1 MPRISKATEYNW
13 KKLNSDSKEKLT
25 KRANK
30 TRSKKRIIATNYLD
44 DSKANMLL
52 KNVMEIESSV
62 ENIMYTLA
70 YSALS
75 QNGLLHRKHV
85 KNFLHKYSHLEQVAI
100 DIPADTWDSDNDI
113 LGFIYQSLIT
123 EGERNITGQY
133 YTCKSVVEYIVGDK
147 TLSDT
152 ETFLDPCCG
161 SGAFLMAVKTNNP
174 SNLYGFDINPIAVM
188 IASVNLLIKH
198 KDKEFFPHIF
208 CLDFLSKDL
217 FSSDDRKE
225 LPFKFDNIYTNPPW
239 GSDKEGLYIHNY
251 PSIKS
256 KERASMVISESLSRL
271 TDTGTLY
278 FLLPTSLLKIKTHND
293 IRKLILADTTIQ
305 QIDLYN
311 NRFDGVFTDYFS
323 IKINP
328 AKTTTQTYVVTSD
341 GGNANITL
349 SAADRTS
356 GNIALETF
364 NSLDNSII
372 EKMESSCHDRLSHS
386 LWALGIVTGDNKNKV
401 KKEKAEG
408 LEPVYAGKQVDP
420 FKLQDESSYILFDP
434 ENFQQCAKEEFFRAP
449 EKLIYRFIAKYPIVA
464 YDDKQ
469 CLCLNSANILIPQ
482 LDTISVKSVAA
493 LLNSTL
499 YHYYYSLKYSD
510 IKVLKGN
517 LQELPFPK
525 LTKEQD
531 EGLSAL
537 VSDIQSSTFSLT
549 YQQQLD
555 KEVYSIFGITEK
567 EQKQISARIK

>member
-1 MPRISKATEYNW
+1 MPRISRATEYNW

-30 TRSKKRIIATNYLD
+30 TQSKKRIIATNYLD
-44 DSKANMLL
+44 DSKANTLL
-52 KNVMEIESSV
+52 KNVLEVDSSL

-75 QNGLLHRKHV
+75 KNGLLQKQHV
-85 KNFLHKYSHLEQVAI
+85 QVFLQKYSHLEQVSI
-100 DIPADTWDSDNDI
+100 DIPEDTWNSENDV

-133 YTCKSVVEYIVGDK
+133 YTCKSVVDYIIGGKV
-147 TLSDT
+147 LSDT

-161 SGAFLMAVKTNNP
+161 SGSFLMAVKTNNP
-174 SNLYGFDINPIAVM
+174 GNLYGFDINPIAVM
-188 IASVNLLIKH
+188 VSSVNLLIRH
-198 KDKEFFPHIF
+198 KDKEFCPHIY

-217 FSSDDRKE
+217 STLDSRNE

-239 GSDKEGLYIHNY
+239 GSDKDGLYTKNY
-251 PSIKS
+251 PFIKS
-256 KERASMVISESLSRL
+256 KERASMVIYESLSRL
-271 TDTGTLY
+271 TNTGTLY
-278 FLLPTSLLKIKTHND
+278 ILLPTSLLKIKAHND
-293 IRKLILADTTIQ
+293 IRKLILTDTTIQ

-328 AKTTTQTYVVTSD
+328 VKTEKQTYIVTSD
-341 GGNANITL
+341 SGNAHITL
-349 SAADRTS
+349 SEEDRSS
-356 GNIALETF
+356 GNIVLETF
-364 NSLDNSII
+364 NSLDKSII

-408 LEPVYAGKQVDP
+408 LEPIYTGKQVSP
-420 FKLQDESSYILFDP
+420 FKLRDESAYILFDP
-434 ENFQQCAKEEFFRAP
+434 ENFQQCAKEEYFRAP
-449 EKLIYRFIAKYPIVA
+449 EKLIYRFISKYPVVA

-499 YHYYYSLKYSD
+499 YRYYYSLKYSD
-510 IKVLKGN
+510 IKVLKSN
-517 LQELPFPK
+517 LQRLPFPK

-531 EGLSAL
+531 EDLSTL
-537 VSDIQSSTFSLT
+537 VSDIQSNSFSLE
-549 YQQQLD
+549 YQQHLD
-555 KEVYSIFGITEK
+555 KAVYSIFGITEK
-567 EQKQISARIK
+567 EQEQISTRIR

>member
-1 MPRISKATEYNW
+1 MPRISRATEYNW

-30 TRSKKRIIATNYLD
+30 TQSKKRIIATNYLD
-44 DSKANMLL
+44 DSKANTLL
-52 KNVMEIESSV
+52 KNVLEVDSSL

-75 QNGLLHRKHV
+75 KNGLLHKQHV
-85 KNFLHKYSHLEQVAI
+85 QVFLQKYSHLEQVSI
-100 DIPADTWDSDNDI
+100 DIPEDTWNYENDV

-133 YTCKSVVEYIVGDK
+133 YTCKSVVDYIIGEKV
-147 TLSDT
+147 LSDT

-161 SGAFLMAVKTNNP
+161 SGSFLMAVKTNNP
-174 SNLYGFDINPIAVM
+174 GNLYGFDINPIAVM
-188 IASVNLLIKH
+188 VSSVNLLIRH
-198 KDKEFFPHIF
+198 KDKEFCPHIY
-208 CLDFLSKDL
+208 CLDFLNKDL
-217 FSSDDRKE
+217 STLYCRNE

-239 GSDKEGLYIHNY
+239 GIDKDGLYTKNY
-251 PSIKS
+251 PFIKS
-256 KERASMVISESLSRL
+256 KERASMVIYESLSRL
-271 TDTGTLY
+271 TNTGTLY
-278 FLLPTSLLKIKTHND
+278 ILLPTSLLKIKAHND
-293 IRKLILADTTIQ
+293 IRKLILTDTTIQ

-328 AKTTTQTYVVTSD
+328 VKTEKQTYVVTSD
-341 GGNANITL
+341 SGNAHIAL
-349 SAADRTS
+349 SEEDRTS
-356 GNIALETF
+356 GNIVLETF

-372 EKMESSCHDRLSHS
+372 EKMESLCHDTLSHS

-408 LEPVYAGKQVDP
+408 LEPIYTGKQVSP
-420 FKLQDESSYILFDP
+420 FKLRDESAYILFDP
-434 ENFQQCAKEEFFRAP
+434 ENFQQCAKEEYFRAP
-449 EKLIYRFIAKYPIVA
+449 EKLIYRFISKYPVVA

-499 YHYYYSLKYSD
+499 YRYYYSLKYSD
-510 IKVLKGN
+510 IKVLKSN
-517 LQELPFPK
+517 LQRLPFPK

-531 EGLSAL
+531 EDLSTL
-537 VSDIQSSTFSLT
+537 VSDIQSNSFSLA
-549 YQQQLD
+549 YQQHLD
-555 KEVYSIFGITEK
+555 KMVYSIFGITEK
-567 EQKQISARIK
+567 EQEQISTRIR